1 MHLQVCQ
8 WLIFN
13 GDKIYIDELV
23 RALKVFN
30 EASSRE
36 INWENLCAYWFD
48 KFTHKVLWLANHTWK
63 QMEEGDL
70 SKFLGTMFGLNLN
83 VTNVDHFLFSK
94 LSKIL
99 EYWSTMKL
107 SVVGRVVIWQS
118 RPFVH
123 SLVLH
128 HSFGGS
134 NKILMKSRG
143 AIRNYMWSSKERLNC
158 T

>member
-1 MHLQVCQ
+1 
-8 WLIFN
+8 
-13 GDKIYIDELV
+13 
-23 RALKVFN
+23 
-30 EASSRE
+30 
-36 INWENLCAYWFD
+36 
-48 KFTHKVLWLANHTWK
+48 
-63 QMEEGDL
+63 MEEGDL